1 MINARVSVKITGT
14 TGNLRIIGSV
24 EMANGR
30 TVAMDK
36 REICGTCKY
45 HHHENV
51 DDGWVCVNDES
62 DYCTDFTEYDD
73 TCNEWEGR

>member
-1 MINARVSVKITGT
+1 
-14 TGNLRIIGSV
+14 
-24 EMANGR
+24 
-30 TVAMDK
+30 MDK